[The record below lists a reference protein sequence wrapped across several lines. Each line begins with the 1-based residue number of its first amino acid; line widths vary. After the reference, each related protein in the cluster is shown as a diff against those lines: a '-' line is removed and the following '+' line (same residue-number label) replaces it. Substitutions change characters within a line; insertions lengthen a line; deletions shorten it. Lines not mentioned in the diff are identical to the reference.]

1 MKKIFRYNTINLLN
15 YTYEKRG
22 IILGLFKKKKEE
34 EINNSSTIT
43 RQNVEKYLNEIE
55 DIICLTDY
63 DGNIEK
69 INNPDIHT
77 QYTSLKEI
85 LFEVENKD
93 IYNEIMD
100 KIQSENTFVKDIEV
114 LKHKDKVNYYIIAFN
129 LKEIKKIIFYIRTT
143 YAIRLLM
150 SFSIFH

>member
-1 MKKIFRYNTINLLN
+1 M
-15 YTYEKRG
+15 
-22 IILGLFKKKKEE
+22 GLFKKKKEE

-77 QYTSLKEI
+77 Q
-85 LFEVENKD
+85 
-93 IYNEIMD
+93 
-100 KIQSENTFVKDIEV
+100 
-114 LKHKDKVNYYIIAFN
+114 
-129 LKEIKKIIFYIRTT
+129 
-143 YAIRLLM
+143 
-150 SFSIFH
+150 